1 MSSDCRDPFEDA
13 ERGRSRLAQRVI
25 DADAR
30 FGGAAVAV
38 DGKMADRPL
47 VLRAATI
54 LGEALARQ

>member
-1 MSSDCRDPFEDA
+1 MRTPSA
-13 ERGRSRLAQRVI
+13 EEVAWAQRVI